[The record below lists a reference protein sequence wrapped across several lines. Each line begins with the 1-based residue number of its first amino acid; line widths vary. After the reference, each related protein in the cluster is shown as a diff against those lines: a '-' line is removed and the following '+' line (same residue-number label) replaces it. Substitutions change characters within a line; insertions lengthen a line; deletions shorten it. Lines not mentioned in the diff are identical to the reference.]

1 MDPARQRQYDFILP
15 LVYMAMHDS
24 ENALKYAKEHH
35 NYRQH
40 SRYEGYLAAIY
51 ANSGDLDM
59 ARTHLAKFLE
69 QRPEVKT
76 LADYEKVVPTI
87 CKDFMLSG
95 LAKAGLP
102 DA

>member
-1 MDPARQRQYDFILP
+1 
-15 LVYMAMHDS
+15 
-24 ENALKYAKEHH
+24 
-35 NYRQH
+35 
-40 SRYEGYLAAIY
+40 
-51 ANSGDLDM
+51 M

-87 CKDFMLSG
+87 CKNFMLSG